1 MAKTKI
7 STLAKEL
14 NLGLNTVVEFLNK
27 KNIVVDSSPNTRVEK
42 DIVDIVFNE
51 FDKDHSIRNRLQRE
65 AAEAEAARRRVA
77 EEAAAR
83 AEAEAKAQAAQR
95 AAAEAKAKEE
105 AETKAR
111 AEAAAAKAKEEAE
124 AKARAEA
131 LSLIHI

>member
-83 AEAEAKAQAAQR
+83 AEAEAKAQAEFVTASVL
-95 AAAEAKAKEE
+95 ENGLEI
-105 AETKAR
+105 
-111 AEAAAAKAKEEAE
+111 
-124 AKARAEA
+124 A
-131 LSLIHI
+131 LRHFGLID